1 MKLGTEYKPL
11 AVIDGGPVGDLIREF
26 GTELQ
31 GIGIALVAFVVIALG
46 VKLAVSVFSS
56 NQGDA
61 GRGGMRA
68 AVGALGVVFVAVLLI
83 GSAFILVPILFS
95 TTGT

>member
-1 MKLGTEYKPL
+1 MKLGTEYKLL

-46 VKLAVSVFSS
+46 VKLALSVFSS
-56 NQGDA
+56 NQGE